1 MAGGMGS
8 GPRAISA
15 SDGNARGRNPRAC
28 LTQLDISVFRYRNVD
43 TMWPFA
49 WKMHGRRGL
58 RMWTLSL
65 ISRSPKNGAEIVD
78 AIEQMTQGWWRPSP
92 GSIYPLLADLE
103 REGLIQ
109 KRADGRYELNPK
121 VREEFEWVPGMGRR
135 RPQGIPEMVSEMEGY
150 VSYFEDL
157 KSSDASK
164 LQPHREAIEKI
175 ARRLQAVAEAGGRA

>member
-15 SDGNARGRNPRAC
+15 SDGNARGRNPRAG

-65 ISRSPKNGAEIVD
+65 ISRSPNNGAEVVY
-78 AIEQMTQGWWRPSP
+78 AIELLTQGLWRHFIGYFNPH
-92 GSIYPLLADLE
+92 L
-103 REGLIQ
+103 Q
-109 KRADGRYELNPK
+109 TFEL
-121 VREEFEWVPGMGRR
+121 
-135 RPQGIPEMVSEMEGY
+135 
-150 VSYFEDL
+150 
-157 KSSDASK
+157 
-164 LQPHREAIEKI
+164 
-175 ARRLQAVAEAGGRA
+175 

>member
-1 MAGGMGS
+1 MGS

-15 SDGNARGRNPRAC
+15 SGGSGRGRNPRAGP
-28 LTQLDISVFRYRNVD
+28 TKIDISVFRYRNVD

-103 REGLIQ
+103 REGLVQ
-109 KRADGRYELNPK
+109 KRDDGRYELNPK
-121 VREEFEWVPGMGRR
+121 VRDEFEWIPGVGRR
-135 RPQGIPEMVSEMEGY
+135 RPQGSEEMMSEVEGF
-150 VSYFEDL
+150 VSYLGDL
-157 KSSDASK
+157 KTSDVSK

-175 ARRLQAVAEAGGRA
+175 ARRLMAVAEGGGRA

>member
-1 MAGGMGS
+1 
-8 GPRAISA
+8 
-15 SDGNARGRNPRAC
+15 
-28 LTQLDISVFRYRNVD
+28 
-43 TMWPFA
+43 MWPFA

-109 KRADGRYELNPK
+109 KKADGRYELNPK

-150 VSYFEDL
+150 VSYFEDV

>member
-15 SDGNARGRNPRAC
+15 SGGNARGRNPRAG

-65 ISRSPKNGAEIVD
+65 ISRSPKNGAEVVD
-78 AIEQMTQGWWRPSP
+78 AIEQMTQGWWRPP
-92 GSIYPLLADLE
+92 PDPTI
-103 REGLIQ
+103 R
-109 KRADGRYELNPK
+109 
-121 VREEFEWVPGMGRR
+121 
-135 RPQGIPEMVSEMEGY
+135 
-150 VSYFEDL
+150 
-157 KSSDASK
+157 SSRTWNGKA
-164 LQPHREAIEKI
+164 
-175 ARRLQAVAEAGGRA
+175 

>member
-1 MAGGMGS
+1 MGS

-15 SDGNARGRNPRAC
+15 SGGSGRGRNPRAGP
-28 LTQLDISVFRYRNVD
+28 TKIDISVFRYRNVD

-58 RMWTLSL
+58 R
-65 ISRSPKNGAEIVD
+65 
-78 AIEQMTQGWWRPSP
+78 
-92 GSIYPLLADLE
+92 
-103 REGLIQ
+103 
-109 KRADGRYELNPK
+109 
-121 VREEFEWVPGMGRR
+121 

-150 VSYFEDL
+150 VSYFEDV

-175 ARRLQAVAEAGGRA
+175 ARRLQAVAEGGGRA